1 MSRESIRQRVEAAT
15 PGPWR
20 QGHWSGRCH
29 LQHEGTRFHPGGKG
43 CVYDPEFYPDTVTI
57 STAEPGS
64 LVAGQWDY
72 EYGGIREPD
81 DAAFVAHARQDIPA
95 LLAAMDGLVL
105 ALEQMER
112 EHGHHNI
119 PGSVTCYGC
128 GSVAKAR
135 AALRDL
141 EAQP

>member
-1 MSRESIRQRVEAAT
+1 VSRASIRERWEASEAENDLGHRIAARSAFFEAT
-15 PGPWR
+15 
-20 QGHWSGRCH
+20 
-29 LQHEGTRFHPGGKG
+29 
-43 CVYDPEFYPDTVTI
+43 
-57 STAEPGS
+57 
-64 LVAGQWDY
+64 
-72 EYGGIREPD
+72 
-81 DAAFVAHARQDIPA
+81 RQDIPA